1 MWRPPAPGSHA
12 SHGPFGELS
21 PLLLTQCQVGADNT
35 TYLVTWVITPLMEV
49 TTSYNPMCDCRG
61 PPCICLIKKGHE
73 QDMHGKDMNGRA
85 RKWKGIQQKDK

>member
-35 TYLVTWVITPLMEV
+35 RDPSTGRNYFYGEFLV
-49 TTSYNPMCDCRG
+49 NAQGG
-61 PPCICLIKKGHE
+61 PRDESDFNLCQKFLEGIKS
-73 QDMHGKDMNGRA
+73 M
-85 RKWKGIQQKDK
+85 

>member
-35 TYLVTWVITPLMEV
+35 TGLGNWLLNLTCLGAGSFQTLNQRRASSYFVTLPSSVLWV
-49 TTSYNPMCDCRG
+49 TSA
-61 PPCICLIKKGHE
+61 K
-73 QDMHGKDMNGRA
+73 
-85 RKWKGIQQKDK
+85 